1 MLNKKIEPKTQ
12 GQRDYVESIYNNTIT
27 FATGPAGCGKSLRNS
42 EIVYTP
48 NGPIK
53 NGSVSVGDKVL
64 TPDGKSANVLGVYPQ
79 GEIDVYR
86 VTFSDGST
94 VDCSADH
101 LWTVEDLVDSRKA
114 IRTLETKEIIN
125 IMSRT
130 TRADRRFAIETC
142 LPASFNQED
151 ELPIDPYLL
160 GILIGDGGLTR
171 GVMVSSGDEFI
182 LNEIKDTIPNNL
194 ELKRVSNYDYR
205 ISSGRSHSNTN
216 TILEKLR
223 KLGLMGKMSVDKFI
237 PNQYLFASIENRVSL
252 LQGLMD
258 SDGTV
263 DKLSGMPRFCTSS
276 ENLSNN
282 FKFLIESL
290 GGLVSI
296 NLKETTHKPT
306 YIITVQMN
314 DKNMVFRLPRK
325 LKLAKNRTKYLT
337 KRYIRSVEHVG
348 KDECTCIYIDHPDHL
363 YLTNNFIA
371 THNTILAVRAAAEH
385 LIKGKVKKLILCR
398 PAVAAGEKLGFL
410 PGDLQQKV
418 DPYLRP
424 IYDYLEMFFG
434 QNYQKYANRNY
445 IEVTPI
451 AFMRGRSLSNCFIL
465 MDEAQNATIEQMKM
479 FLTRIDDG
487 SKMII
492 NGDITQNDLP
502 SGEKSGLSH
511 ASEIL
516 RNINDIG
523 WVDLKPI
530 DIQRHPLVTKI
541 VEKYEGDV

>member
-27 FATGPAGCGKSLRNS
+27 FATGPAGCGK
-42 EIVYTP
+42 
-48 NGPIK
+48 
-53 NGSVSVGDKVL
+53 
-64 TPDGKSANVLGVYPQ
+64 
-79 GEIDVYR
+79 
-86 VTFSDGST
+86 
-94 VDCSADH
+94 
-101 LWTVEDLVDSRKA
+101 
-114 IRTLETKEIIN
+114 
-125 IMSRT
+125 
-130 TRADRRFAIETC
+130 
-142 LPASFNQED
+142 
-151 ELPIDPYLL
+151 
-160 GILIGDGGLTR
+160 
-171 GVMVSSGDEFI
+171 
-182 LNEIKDTIPNNL
+182 
-194 ELKRVSNYDYR
+194 
-205 ISSGRSHSNTN
+205 
-216 TILEKLR
+216 
-223 KLGLMGKMSVDKFI
+223 
-237 PNQYLFASIENRVSL
+237 
-252 LQGLMD
+252 
-258 SDGTV
+258 
-263 DKLSGMPRFCTSS
+263 
-276 ENLSNN
+276 
-282 FKFLIESL
+282 
-290 GGLVSI
+290 
-296 NLKETTHKPT
+296 
-306 YIITVQMN
+306 
-314 DKNMVFRLPRK
+314 
-325 LKLAKNRTKYLT
+325 
-337 KRYIRSVEHVG
+337 
-348 KDECTCIYIDHPDHL
+348 
-363 YLTNNFIA
+363 
-371 THNTILAVRAAAEH
+371 TILAVRAAAEH

-502 SGEKSGLSH
+502 NGEKSGLSH